1 MRAMPH
7 APAWLQAFR
16 PLNFT
21 LLQTEE
27 TVVHEINE
35 AHRQFCTHIHTVH
48 LNREFSHSHPM

>member
-16 PLNFT
+16 PLNVT

-27 TVVHEINE
+27 TVVHEIN
-35 AHRQFCTHIHTVH
+35 
-48 LNREFSHSHPM
+48 